1 MGKDAELIDRLKK
14 NDEKAFEE
22 LFRCYFI
29 SLHCYAKFYTRD
41 SQLAEDLVHDVFFKI
56 WETRGKINVHTSIK
70 AYLYR
75 SVHNNCIQY
84 LRHLK
89 VVQEHNKAQ
98 ENRLEEA
105 MIINRLF
112 FETGLTKL
120 FEKEITE
127 LLEEAIAKMPE
138 KTREIY
144 VMSRKD
150 HETNNSIA
158 QKVNLT
164 EKAVEYHIS
173 KALNFLRL
181 ELKDYLVFFLLFPGL
196 FFL

>member
-1 MGKDAELIDRLKK
+1 MVKDAEILERLKK

-22 LFRCYFI
+22 IFRCYFI
-29 SLHCYAKFYTRD
+29 SLHCYAKFYTGD

-56 WETRGKINVHTSIK
+56 WETRDKINVHTSIK

-127 LLEEAIAKMPE
+127 LLDEAIAKMPE

>member
-1 MGKDAELIDRLKK
+1 MVKDAELLDRLKK

-22 LFRCYFI
+22 IFRCYFI
-29 SLHCYAKFYTRD
+29 SLHCYAKFYTGD

-56 WETRGKINVHTSIK
+56 WETRDKINVHTSIK

-105 MIINRLF
+105 MIIKP
-112 FETGLTKL
+112 G
-120 FEKEITE
+120 
-127 LLEEAIAKMPE
+127 
-138 KTREIY
+138 
-144 VMSRKD
+144 
-150 HETNNSIA
+150 
-158 QKVNLT
+158 
-164 EKAVEYHIS
+164 
-173 KALNFLRL
+173 FL
-181 ELKDYLVFFLLFPGL
+181 
-196 FFL
+196 